1 MCVTLVIILLVPSLV
16 SVISPEFSEALV
28 AGSALYSTII
38 QMDFGNKVSSL
49 LRLLIG
55 G

>member
-1 MCVTLVIILLVPSLV
+1 MRVLVIILLVPSLV
-16 SVISPEFSEALV
+16 SVISPEFSEVLV
-28 AGSALYSTII
+28 SGSSLYTTVI
-38 QMDFGNKVSSL
+38 QMDFGDKVSSL